1 MDKRPTALQAVLK
14 IAHGCLFYKQL
25 DEERLGFINNL
36 KLTIHIVQR
45 LVRLLLSP
53 FLRIVIKH
61 PLGWPLEQEL
71 LCTLMFGI
79 LQSRQVSAWRG
90 FFGAVGELQAWV
102 PVQVQRLAA
111 GPCSA
116 VWIRLPPEKEPQQPR
131 ARVNMVFF
139 HGGAFVAGD
148 ALMYL
153 GTHAYWLHKLAAA
166 GISCRIL
173 SVDYPLAP
181 EHPFPAAVE
190 AAADV
195 IEWLANESG
204 ETAPYILAGDSAG
217 GNCVLTGLA
226 LLREQ
231 QRLAALQQQPEALLL
246 LSPAVNM
253 SDTSKAGAAAAAAAG
268 WFDYLPGSAVADNIH
283 HYLHDPALLCHP
295 LVSPAL
301 LPNLSGLSQRGMMVV
316 AGGAELM
323 RPDIA
328 AFAAKVKAAGVP
340 VQYHEE
346 PGECHCYA
354 LLALPHLLQKSHTV
368 LDYIGQVALAAA
380 AAAGPGLA
388 GPAAAAAAGPAAE
401 PAPAELQERESD
413 TQSKL

>member
-14 IAHGCLFYKQL
+14 IANGCLFYKQL

-166 GISCRIL
+166 GISCSIL

-217 GNCVLTGLA
+217 GN
-226 LLREQ
+226 
-231 QRLAALQQQPEALLL
+231 
-246 LSPAVNM
+246 S
-253 SDTSKAGAAAAAAAG
+253 
-268 WFDYLPGSAVADNIH
+268 VADNIH

-301 LPNLSGLSQRGMMVV
+301 LPDLSGLSQRGMMVV